1 VARLA
6 GIGRVCFGL
15 ALAVRFGFLD
25 MRAGFLAA
33 LDMRAGFLIV
43 FEMRGVFLVG
53 VVDCSPT
60 ALALVV
66 RSLLLTGAIIYLTN
80 NYSLI

>member
-1 VARLA
+1 
-6 GIGRVCFGL
+6 
-15 ALAVRFGFLD
+15 
-25 MRAGFLAA
+25 MRAGIVLE
-33 LDMRAGFLIV
+33 MRVGFLTASDMCAGLFIV

-53 VVDCSPT
+53 VVGCS

-66 RSLLLTGAIIYLTN
+66 RSLLLTRAIIYLTN